1 MNMPMQ
7 QKQFSI
13 GVDIGG
19 THISCVAVDLHRA
32 VVLEHTHARATY
44 DHESPAEHIL
54 KAWADALNHS
64 CASIEGPSLAG
75 IGMAIP
81 GPFDYRKGV
90 SNMEHKF
97 KNLFGLH
104 IPTAIGPFLGENA
117 RLPMRFIN
125 DASAFAIGESWQGE
139 GRGFSKVVVITL
151 GTGFGSAFAED
162 GVPVVEGDRVPKEGC
177 LWHLPFQDGI
187 ADEYFSTRWFE
198 REYLQQT
205 GQHISGVKA
214 LMDRNGSDTVVQQ
227 LFRRF
232 GENLSDCLAS
242 PLLTF
247 GAEVLVI
254 GGNISHALPL
264 FGPALHEGFARAGV
278 STKVAVSKLKERAA
292 LLGSARL
299 LEDVFWARASERLP
313 NF

>member
-1 MNMPMQ
+1 MQ

-19 THISCVAVDLHRA
+19 THISCVAVDLQNA
-32 VVLEHTHARATY
+32 QILEHSHARATY
-44 DHESPAEHIL
+44 DHEAPAEHIL
-54 KAWADALNHS
+54 RAWADALNHS
-64 CASIEGPSLAG
+64 CATLERSTLAG

-81 GPFDYRKGV
+81 GPFDYRNGV
-90 SNMEHKF
+90 SNMQHKF
-97 KNLFGLH
+97 KNLFGMH
-104 IPTAIGPFLGENA
+104 IPTALRPFLAENA
-117 RLPMRFIN
+117 DLPLRFIN
-125 DASAFAIGESWQGE
+125 DASAFAMGESWQGE

-162 GVPVVEGDRVPKEGC
+162 GVPVVEGDEVPKEGC
-177 LWHLPFQDGI
+177 LWHLPFQTGI

-198 REYLQQT
+198 GEYLKQT
-205 GQHISGVKA
+205 GQQISGVKA
-214 LMDRNGSDTVVQQ
+214 LIERNGADAVAQQ
-227 LFRRF
+227 LFRQF
-232 GENLSDCLAS
+232 GENLSECLAA
-242 PLLTF
+242 PLMRF

-264 FGPALHEGFARAGV
+264 FGPALREGFARAGV
-278 STKVAVSKLKERAA
+278 TTKVSVSKLKERAA

-299 LEDVFWARASERLP
+299 LDEVFWARVSERLP

>member
-1 MNMPMQ
+1 MLP
-7 QKQFSI
+7 KQYAI

-19 THISCVAVDLHRA
+19 THISCVAVDLQNA
-32 VVLEHTHARATY
+32 QLPEQTHARATY
-44 DHESPAEHIL
+44 DHEAPAELIL
-54 KAWADALNHS
+54 QAWADALNHS
-64 CASIEGPSLAG
+64 CAMLELPTLAG

-90 SNMEHKF
+90 SNMKHKF

-104 IPTAIGPFLGENA
+104 IPTAIRPLLGENA

-139 GRGFSKVVVITL
+139 GRGYSKVVAITL

-162 GVPVVEGDRVPKEGC
+162 GVPVVEGDQVPKEGC
-177 LWHLPFQDGI
+177 LWHLPFQNGI

-198 REYLQQT
+198 GEYLKQT
-205 GQHISGVKA
+205 GQQISGVKA
-214 LMDRNGSDTVVQQ
+214 LIERNGADAVAQQ
-227 LFRRF
+227 LFKQF
-232 GENLSDCLAS
+232 GQNLSECLSA

-264 FGPALHEGFARAGV
+264 FGPALHEGFVRAGV
-278 STKVAVSKLKERAA
+278 TTKVSVSKLKERAA
-292 LLGSARL
+292 KMGSARL
-299 LEDVFWARASERLP
+299 LDEGFWVKVSERLP